1 MMDVTLMISAGTGPR
16 ECEYAVRGIARA
28 FMREAKAAGLKSELI
43 EGENAGSIL
52 IRIVGPGSEEFAKA
66 RIGTVQWIGQSPF
79 RPRHKR
85 KNWFVGVSSLPRP
98 EEIPDLDIKDVTFTA
113 MRASGPGG
121 QHVNKTNSAV
131 RAVHRPSGIA
141 VSAQSERSQH
151 ANKKIC
157 MIKLT
162 AIFAQKFETENAA
175 QKQDQWRAQRDLERG
190 NAVRVYKGVKFQNMR

>member
-1 MMDVTLMISAGTGPR
+1 MISAGAGPR
-16 ECEYAVRGIARA
+16 ECEYAARGIARA
-28 FMREAKAAGLKSELI
+28 FMREAKAADLKSELI
-43 EGENAGSIL
+43 EGDNAGSML
-52 IRIVGPGSEEFAKA
+52 IRIIGPGSESFAKA

-85 KNWFVGVSSLPRP
+85 KNWFVGVIRLPRP
-98 EEIPDLDIKDVTFTA
+98 EEIPDHDIKHVTFTA

-157 MIKLT
+157 MIKLA
-162 AIFAQKFETENAA
+162 AIFAQKVETENAA
-175 QKQDQWRAQRDLERG
+175 QKQDQWWAQRGLERG
-190 NAVRVYKGVKFQNMR
+190 NAVRVYKGVKFQNIG